1 MVDVGIV
8 GGGIA
13 GLAAALA
20 FRRIG
25 AQVSVFEQAPAFTD
39 VGAGIAVPPNA
50 LTCLRILGVPDT
62 LPRLEAP
69 LQPATI
75 LNEHGRVLVQAP
87 LAFLAGARCGDFV
100 VAHRAAVIDALK
112 SGLPEAVLHPGSKV
126 TDVTTDGVIEI
137 GGQRRRFDLVIGA
150 DGVNSLTRDRL
161 WPTAVPRG
169 TGITAWRW
177 IADRPSY
184 DGVVAIWGRTA
195 EFGAL
200 PMPGYGTYVY
210 GGARPGHA
218 DLDSYLNWPDPL
230 PDLING
236 RNPGQ
241 VITDELRELRPVT
254 EPLKGHVV
262 LIGDAAHTMRPTF
275 GQGAALALEDAVTLA
290 HRGPQ
295 RYAQIRRRRTT
306 ALYWCSRWGS
316 LVSMPSVRPA
326 MAARDTILR
335 LIPDRLFAAV
345 AGSASLWKPPDAET
359 H

>member
-25 AQVSVFEQAPAFTD
+25 AQVSVFERAPAFAE

-50 LTCLRILGVPDT
+50 LTCLRILGIPDT
-62 LPRLEAP
+62 LPRLETP
-69 LQPATI
+69 LQPAAI
-75 LNEHGRVLVQAP
+75 LNKHGRVLVRAP
-87 LAFLAGARCGDFV
+87 LALLAGARHGDFV
-100 VAHRAAVIDALK
+100 VAHRAAVIDALT
-112 SGLPEAVLHPGSKV
+112 SCLPDSILHPGSEV
-126 TDVTTDGVIEI
+126 TDVSADGMIEI
-137 GGQRRRFDLVIGA
+137 GDQRRQFDLVVGA
-150 DGVNSLTRDRL
+150 DGVNSLTRRRL
-161 WPTAVPRG
+161 WPSTAPRP

-177 IADRPSY
+177 ITDRPSY

-210 GGARPGHA
+210 GGTRSSQTN
-218 DLDSYLNWPDPL
+218 LDSYANWPDPL
-230 PDLING
+230 PDLISARDPG
-236 RNPGQ
+236 R

-254 EPLKGHVV
+254 APVNGRVV

-290 HRGPQ
+290 HQGPR
-295 RYAQIRRRRTT
+295 RYVSMRRRRTT
-306 ALYWCSRWGS
+306 ALYWCSRWAS
-316 LVSMPSVRPA
+316 LVTMPATRPA
-326 MAARDTILR
+326 MAARDTALR
-335 LIPDRLFAAV
+335 LTPDRLFATV
-345 AGSASLWKPPDAET
+345 AGSASLWKPPRHRA
-359 H
+359 

>member
-13 GLAAALA
+13 GLAAAVA
-20 FRRIG
+20 FRRID
-25 AQVSVFEQAPAFTD
+25 AQVTVFERASAFTD

-62 LPRLEAP
+62 LPRLQAP
-69 LQPATI
+69 LQPAAI
-75 LNEHGRVLVQAP
+75 LNERGRVLVRAP
-87 LAFLAGARCGDFV
+87 LAFLTGARRGDFV

-112 SGLPEAVLHPGSKV
+112 SCLPESVLHPGSTV
-126 TDVTTDGVIEI
+126 TDVTADGVIEI
-137 GGQRRRFDLVIGA
+137 GSQRRRFDLVIGA
-150 DGVNSLTRDRL
+150 DGVNSLTRSRL
-161 WPTAVPRG
+161 WPSAVPRR

-177 IADRPSY
+177 IVDRTSHNE
-184 DGVVAIWGRTA
+184 VVAVWGRTA

-218 DLDSYLNWPDPL
+218 KLDSYLNWPDPM
-230 PDLING
+230 PDLISARDPG
-236 RNPGQ
+236 R

-254 EPLKGHVV
+254 APVKGRVV

-290 HRGPQ
+290 HQGPQ
-295 RYAQIRRRRTT
+295 RYVAMRRRRTT
-306 ALYWCSRWGS
+306 ALYWCSHWAS
-316 LVSMPSVRPA
+316 LVTMPTTRPA
-326 MAARDTILR
+326 TTARDTALR
-335 LIPDRLFAAV
+335 LIPDPLFAAV
-345 AGSASLWKPPDAET
+345 AGSASLWKPPPART
-359 H
+359 Q